1 MIVVEG
7 SSIKKILIAGVGNRL
22 MSDDGFGPKVI
33 DLLSSTAL
41 PENVEAR
48 DIGTAGVTI
57 ATDLSDY
64 DLVIFVDSMNTEGEP
79 GQLHKSEI
87 MVQVDT
93 EDVAELSRLTLHEV
107 GLEGLIKFS
116 KAIGSLPRK
125 VMLIGC
131 KPKNISPGLELSPVV
146 EEATYKAVKMVQ
158 NIVKSYIPEG

>member
-41 PENVEAR
+41 PENVDAR

-57 ATDLSDY
+57 ATDLSEY

-79 GQLHKSEI
+79 GQLH
-87 MVQVDT
+87 
-93 EDVAELSRLTLHEV
+93 
-107 GLEGLIKFS
+107 
-116 KAIGSLPRK
+116 
-125 VMLIGC
+125 
-131 KPKNISPGLELSPVV
+131 
-146 EEATYKAVKMVQ
+146 
-158 NIVKSYIPEG
+158 